1 MSKYKEICMFCQHA
15 LIAYAFPTPTTSHV
29 SLVIQHIPCSLTIN
43 NMTYTLT
50 KPKCQTQHFLLV
62 EINLHTHK
70 HFCLSSNPSFLAYN
84 LFGTWLLS
92 CTPLC
97 HSQIFLTIKITRL
110 WDSVLNNSVI
120 FCFVEVA
127 FGTLLHNF
135 GTCYVKL
142 DNVGSC
148 LWQVMR

>member
-1 MSKYKEICMFCQHA
+1 MFCQHA

-29 SLVIQHIPCSLTIN
+29 SLVIQHISCSLTIN
-43 NMTYTLT
+43 NMTYTFT
-50 KPKCQTQHFLLV
+50 KPKRQTQHFVLV
-62 EINLHTHK
+62 EINPHTCK
-70 HFCLSSNPSFLAYN
+70 HFCLSSNLSFLAYN

-97 HSQIFLTIKITRL
+97 HSRIFYLIRL

-135 GTCYVKL
+135 GSCYVKL

-148 LWQVMR
+148 LWQIVR

>member
-15 LIAYAFPTPTTSHV
+15 LIAYTFPTPTTSHV

-50 KPKCQTQHFLLV
+50 KPKHQIQHFLL
-62 EINLHTHK
+62 NK
-70 HFCLSSNPSFLAYN
+70 SS
-84 LFGTWLLS
+84 
-92 CTPLC
+92 
-97 HSQIFLTIKITRL
+97 HSQAFLLQFQSVISCLQLVWNIIVIVHSSLSFSNVFIIKITRL

-135 GTCYVKL
+135 GICYVKL

-148 LWQVMR
+148 LWQVVR